1 MEQEGT
7 QEPARFDPHIAE
19 PPVVPTLIPVLR
31 PAGAEDAAAVG
42 DLAID
47 PEDPGLLDL
56 DPAESAHPAA
66 AAVAVEPT
74 EPLPPVVRPAAAD
87 PVSTPAP
94 EPEESAEPEAETL
107 PEPAADAPL
116 TEPPLSEQVPTS
128 VLAPAEADG
137 ALPAPDVIPEPDV
150 TVPDPVVP
158 VGPPEKRGRRRGRRS
173 REVFVENLPTQALV
187 LADRLHSSP
196 YGRRMRSTLQQRRA
210 EAQALE
216 ARTTLDFALKLG
228 ETMFSF
234 GAASLDVE
242 TSIIVATQAY
252 GILETEVDLTN
263 QSISLNYAPDSS
275 RGETPFTLQRV
286 VRSSSVNFEGLV
298 AVHRLVEEIAAGEV
312 DRAEAQRRLVEIRHQ
327 PKPFPAVFE
336 VLFSGVFVACFVPFI
351 GGTWTS
357 AALGMVSTWLV
368 FWLKVQADKARF
380 PEIFSTM
387 FGAITATVIALMA
400 HALDLPVNPALVIAG
415 GIMMLLPTARFV
427 TAVQDAIHGFPVT
440 AAGRFLSALLVFAG
454 VMAGIMIAVG
464 IGDLLGFEQLDL
476 AEAGTLSYP
485 PLLLL
490 GLVMAAGMADAVVE
504 QSRWPQILAC
514 GLVSGAGFG
523 AYLAAQ
529 QIGVSD
535 RLVPAVAAA
544 AVGFLGRLVAQ
555 RLAAPALV
563 IVLPSMLFLLPG
575 LTMFRSVYGFTV
587 ETGATLLGVEGLFNA
602 AVIVVA
608 IAAGV
613 AFGNTLAKP
622 ITDRMGTLLP
632 TELVMHQRG

>member
-7 QEPARFDPHIAE
+7 QEPARFDPRIAE
-19 PPVVPTLIPVLR
+19 PPAVPTLIPVLR
-31 PAGAEDAAAVG
+31 RAGAEDAAAAG
-42 DLAID
+42 DLALD
-47 PEDPGLLDL
+47 PEGPGVLDL

-66 AAVAVEPT
+66 VAVEPT
-74 EPLPPVVRPAAAD
+74 EPLPSVVRPAAAD
-87 PVSTPAP
+87 PEP
-94 EPEESAEPEAETL
+94 EPEEPAEPEAETL

-128 VLAPAEADG
+128 VLAPADADG
-137 ALPAPDVIPEPDV
+137 ALPAPDVIPAPDI

-275 RGETPFTLQRV
+275 RGEAPFTLQRV

-298 AVHRLVEEIAAGEV
+298 AVHRLVEEIAAGKV

-336 VLFSGVFVACFVPFI
+336 ILFSGVFVACFVPFI
-351 GGTWTS
+351 GGTWTG

-368 FWLKVQADKARF
+368 FWLKLQADKARF

-400 HALDLPVNPALVIAG
+400 YALDLPVNPALVIAG

-464 IGDLLGFEQLDL
+464 IGDLVGFEQLDL

-529 QIGVSD
+529 QVGVSD
-535 RLVPAVAAA
+535 RLVPAVAAV

-632 TELVMHQRG
+632 TEFVMHQRG

>member
-7 QEPARFDPHIAE
+7 QEPARFDPRIAE
-19 PPVVPTLIPVLR
+19 PPAVPTLIPVLR
-31 PAGAEDAAAVG
+31 RAGAEDAAAAG
-42 DLAID
+42 DLALD
-47 PEDPGLLDL
+47 PEGPGVLDL

-66 AAVAVEPT
+66 VAVEPT
-74 EPLPPVVRPAAAD
+74 EPLPSVVRPAAAD
-87 PVSTPAP
+87 PEP
-94 EPEESAEPEAETL
+94 EPEEPAEPEAETL

-128 VLAPAEADG
+128 VLAPADADG
-137 ALPAPDVIPEPDV
+137 ALPAPDVIPAPDI

-275 RGETPFTLQRV
+275 RGEAPFTLQRV

-336 VLFSGVFVACFVPFI
+336 ILFSGVFVACFVPFI
-351 GGTWTS
+351 GGTWTG

-368 FWLKVQADKARF
+368 FWLKLQADKARF

-400 HALDLPVNPALVIAG
+400 YALDLPVNPALVIAG

-464 IGDLLGFEQLDL
+464 IGDLVGFEQLDL

-529 QIGVSD
+529 QVGVSD
-535 RLVPAVAAA
+535 RLVPAVAAV

-632 TELVMHQRG
+632 TEFVMHQRG

>member
-7 QEPARFDPHIAE
+7 QEPARFDPRIAE
-19 PPVVPTLIPVLR
+19 PPAVPTLIPVLR
-31 PAGAEDAAAVG
+31 RAGAEDAAAAG
-42 DLAID
+42 DLALD
-47 PEDPGLLDL
+47 PEGPGVLDL

-66 AAVAVEPT
+66 VAVEPT
-74 EPLPPVVRPAAAD
+74 EPLPSVVRPAAAD
-87 PVSTPAP
+87 PEPEP
-94 EPEESAEPEAETL
+94 EPEESAKPEAETL

-128 VLAPAEADG
+128 VLAPADADG
-137 ALPAPDVIPEPDV
+137 ALPAPDVIPAPDI

-275 RGETPFTLQRV
+275 RGEAPFTLQRV

-298 AVHRLVEEIAAGEV
+298 AVHRLVEEIAAGKV

-336 VLFSGVFVACFVPFI
+336 ILFSGVFVACFVPFI
-351 GGTWTS
+351 GGTWTG

-368 FWLKVQADKARF
+368 FWLKLQADKARF

-400 HALDLPVNPALVIAG
+400 YALDLPVNPALVIAG

-464 IGDLLGFEQLDL
+464 IGDLVGFEQLDL

-529 QIGVSD
+529 QVGVSD
-535 RLVPAVAAA
+535 RLVPAVAAV

-632 TELVMHQRG
+632 TEFVMHQRG

>member
-7 QEPARFDPHIAE
+7 QEPARFDPRIAE
-19 PPVVPTLIPVLR
+19 PPAVPTLIPVLR
-31 PAGAEDAAAVG
+31 PAGAEDAAAAG
-42 DLAID
+42 DLALD
-47 PEDPGLLDL
+47 PEGPGVLDL

-66 AAVAVEPT
+66 VAVEPT
-74 EPLPPVVRPAAAD
+74 EPLPSVVRPAAAD
-87 PVSTPAP
+87 P
-94 EPEESAEPEAETL
+94 EPEEPAEPEAETL

-128 VLAPAEADG
+128 VLAPADADG
-137 ALPAPDVIPEPDV
+137 ALPAPDVIPAPDI

-275 RGETPFTLQRV
+275 RGEAPFTLQRV

-298 AVHRLVEEIAAGEV
+298 AVHRLVEEIAAGKV

-336 VLFSGVFVACFVPFI
+336 ILFSGVFVACFVPFI
-351 GGTWTS
+351 GGTWTG

-368 FWLKVQADKARF
+368 FWLKLQADKARF

-400 HALDLPVNPALVIAG
+400 YALDLPVNPALVIAG

-464 IGDLLGFEQLDL
+464 IGDLVGFEQLDL

-529 QIGVSD
+529 QVGVSD
-535 RLVPAVAAA
+535 RLVPAVAAV

-632 TELVMHQRG
+632 TEFVMHQRG

>member
-7 QEPARFDPHIAE
+7 QEPARFDPRIAE
-19 PPVVPTLIPVLR
+19 PPAVPTLIPVLR

-66 AAVAVEPT
+66 AAGAVGAT
-74 EPLPPVVRPAAAD
+74 EPRPPVVRPAAAD
-87 PVSTPAP
+87 PEP
-94 EPEESAEPEAETL
+94 EPEEPAEPEAETL

-128 VLAPAEADG
+128 VLAPADADG
-137 ALPAPDVIPEPDV
+137 ALPAPDVIPAPDI

-275 RGETPFTLQRV
+275 RGEAPFTLQRV

-351 GGTWTS
+351 GGTWTG

-529 QIGVSD
+529 QVGVSD

>member
-7 QEPARFDPHIAE
+7 QEPARFDPRIAE
-19 PPVVPTLIPVLR
+19 PPAVPTLIPVLR
-31 PAGAEDAAAVG
+31 PAGAEG
-42 DLAID
+42 
-47 PEDPGLLDL
+47 PGLLDL
-56 DPAESAHPAA
+56 DPAESAHP

-87 PVSTPAP
+87 PVPAP
-94 EPEESAEPEAETL
+94 EREPEESADPEAETL

-137 ALPAPDVIPEPDV
+137 ALPAPDVIPEPDI

-196 YGRRMRSTLQQRRA
+196 YGRHMRSTLQQRRA

-275 RGETPFTLQRV
+275 RGEAPFTLQRV

-351 GGTWTS
+351 GGTWTG

-400 HALDLPVNPALVIAG
+400 YALDLPVNPALVIAG

-464 IGDLLGFEQLDL
+464 IGDLVGFEQLDL

>member
-1 MEQEGT
+1 MSRMEPEGT
-7 QEPARFDPHIAE
+7 HEPERFDPRVAE
-19 PPVVPTLIPVLR
+19 PPAVPALIPVLR
-31 PAGAEDAAAVG
+31 PASADHDTAPQDPAAAEDAR
-42 DLAID
+42 
-47 PEDPGLLDL
+47 PH
-56 DPAESAHPAA
+56 PAEDAHP
-66 AAVAVEPT
+66 AAVAVEPA
-74 EPLPPVVRPAAAD
+74 EPLPAVVRPAAAEPD
-87 PVSTPAP
+87 PADAAPVARPEPAAP
-94 EPEESAEPEAETL
+94 EEQL
-107 PEPAADAPL
+107 PEQAADAPL

-128 VLAPAEADG
+128 VLAPADADG
-137 ALPAPDVIPEPDV
+137 ALPAPDVLPEPDV

-158 VGPPEKRGRRRGRRS
+158 VGPPEKRGRRRGRKA

-196 YGRRMRSTLQQRRA
+196 YGRRMRSTLQQRREA
-210 EAQALE
+210 ETHALE

-275 RGETPFTLQRV
+275 RGEAPFTLQRV

-351 GGTWTS
+351 GGTWTG

-464 IGDLLGFEQLDL
+464 IGDLVGFEQLDL

>member
-7 QEPARFDPHIAE
+7 QEPARFDPRIAE
-19 PPVVPTLIPVLR
+19 PPAVPTLIPVLR
-31 PAGAEDAAAVG
+31 PAGAEDAAAAG
-42 DLAID
+42 DLALD
-47 PEDPGLLDL
+47 PEGPGVLDL

-66 AAVAVEPT
+66 VAVEPT
-74 EPLPPVVRPAAAD
+74 EPLPSVVRPAAAD
-87 PVSTPAP
+87 PEP
-94 EPEESAEPEAETL
+94 EPEEPAEPEAETL

-128 VLAPAEADG
+128 VLAPADADG
-137 ALPAPDVIPEPDV
+137 ALPAPDVIPAPDI

-275 RGETPFTLQRV
+275 RGEAPFTLQRV

-298 AVHRLVEEIAAGEV
+298 AVHRLVEEIAAGKV

-336 VLFSGVFVACFVPFI
+336 ILFSGVFVACFVPFI
-351 GGTWTS
+351 GGTWTG

-368 FWLKVQADKARF
+368 FWLKLQADKARF

-400 HALDLPVNPALVIAG
+400 YALDLPVNPALVIAG

-464 IGDLLGFEQLDL
+464 IGDLVGFEQLDL

-529 QIGVSD
+529 QVGVSD
-535 RLVPAVAAA
+535 RLVPAVAAV

-632 TELVMHQRG
+632 TEFVMHQRG

>member
-7 QEPARFDPHIAE
+7 QEPARFDPRIAE
-19 PPVVPTLIPVLR
+19 PPAVPTLIPVLR

-128 VLAPAEADG
+128 VLAPADADG
-137 ALPAPDVIPEPDV
+137 ALPAPDVISAPDI

-158 VGPPEKRGRRRGRRS
+158 VGPPEKRGRRPGRRS

-275 RGETPFTLQRV
+275 RGEAPFTLQRV

-351 GGTWTS
+351 GGTWTG

-464 IGDLLGFEQLDL
+464 IGDLVGFEQLDL

>member
-7 QEPARFDPHIAE
+7 QEPARFDPRIAE
-19 PPVVPTLIPVLR
+19 PPAVPTLIPVLR
-31 PAGAEDAAAVG
+31 RAGAEDAAAVG
-42 DLAID
+42 DFALD
-47 PEDPGLLDL
+47 PEDPGL
-56 DPAESAHPAA
+56 AESAHPAA
-66 AAVAVEPT
+66 VPVEPT

-87 PVSTPAP
+87 PVPAP
-94 EPEESAEPEAETL
+94 EPEPEESVEPEAETL

-137 ALPAPDVIPEPDV
+137 ALPAPDVIPAPDI

-173 REVFVENLPTQALV
+173 REVCVENLPTQALV

-275 RGETPFTLQRV
+275 RGEAPFTLQRV

-351 GGTWTS
+351 GGTWTG

-387 FGAITATVIALMA
+387 FGAITATVIALLA
-400 HALDLPVNPALVIAG
+400 YALDLPVNPALVIAG

-464 IGDLLGFEQLDL
+464 IGDLVGFEQLDL

-490 GLVMAAGMADAVVE
+490 GLVVAAGMADAVVE

>member
-7 QEPARFDPHIAE
+7 QEPARFDPRIAE
-19 PPVVPTLIPVLR
+19 PPAVPTLIPVLR
-31 PAGAEDAAAVG
+31 PAGAEDAAAAG
-42 DLAID
+42 DLALD
-47 PEDPGLLDL
+47 PEGPGVLDL

-66 AAVAVEPT
+66 VAVEPT
-74 EPLPPVVRPAAAD
+74 EPLPSVVRPAAAD
-87 PVSTPAP
+87 P
-94 EPEESAEPEAETL
+94 EPEEPAEPEAETL

-128 VLAPAEADG
+128 VLAPADADG
-137 ALPAPDVIPEPDV
+137 ALPAPDVIPAPDI

-275 RGETPFTLQRV
+275 RGEAPFTLQRV

-298 AVHRLVEEIAAGEV
+298 AVHRLVEEIAAGKV

-336 VLFSGVFVACFVPFI
+336 ILFSGVFVACFVPFI
-351 GGTWTS
+351 GGTWTG

-368 FWLKVQADKARF
+368 FWLKLQADKARF

-400 HALDLPVNPALVIAG
+400 YALDLPVNPALVIAG

-464 IGDLLGFEQLDL
+464 IGDLVGFEQLDL

>member
-1 MEQEGT
+1 MSRMEPEGT
-7 QEPARFDPHIAE
+7 HEPERFDPRVAE
-19 PPVVPTLIPVLR
+19 PPAVPALIPVLR
-31 PAGAEDAAAVG
+31 PASADHDTAPQDPAAAEDAR
-42 DLAID
+42 
-47 PEDPGLLDL
+47 PH
-56 DPAESAHPAA
+56 PAEDAHP
-66 AAVAVEPT
+66 AAVAVEPA
-74 EPLPPVVRPAAAD
+74 EPLPAVVRPAAAEPD
-87 PVSTPAP
+87 PADAAPVARPEPAAP
-94 EPEESAEPEAETL
+94 EEQL
-107 PEPAADAPL
+107 PEQAADAPL

-128 VLAPAEADG
+128 VLAPADADG
-137 ALPAPDVIPEPDV
+137 ALPAPDVLPEPDV

-158 VGPPEKRGRRRGRRS
+158 VGPPEKRGRRRGRKA

-196 YGRRMRSTLQQRRA
+196 YGRRMRSTLQQRREA
-210 EAQALE
+210 ETHALE

-242 TSIIVATQAY
+242 TSIIVVTQAY

-275 RGETPFTLQRV
+275 RGESPYTLQRV

-298 AVHRLVEEIAAGEV
+298 AVHRLVEEIADGRL

-327 PKPFPAVFE
+327 PKPFPPVFE
-336 VLFSGVFVACFVPFI
+336 ILFAGVFVACFIPFI
-351 GGTWTS
+351 GGNWTGS
-357 AALGMVSTWLV
+357 LLGMISTWLV
-368 FWLKVQADKARF
+368 FWLKIQADRARF

-387 FGAITATVIALMA
+387 FGAIVATVIALA
-400 HALDLPVNPALVIAG
+400 AFALELPVNPAVVIAG

-427 TAVQDAIHGFPVT
+427 TAVQDAINGFPVT
-440 AAGRFLSALLVFAG
+440 AAGRFLSALLVFTG
-454 VMAGIMIAVG
+454 VMAGIMVAVAL
-464 IGDLLGFEQLDL
+464 GDLAGLEHLDL
-476 AEAGTLSYP
+476 AEAGTLQHP

-490 GLVMAAGMADAVVE
+490 ALVTAAGMSDAVVE

-514 GLVSGAGFG
+514 GLVSGAGYGVF
-523 AYLAAQ
+523 LAAQ
-529 QIGVSD
+529 QLGIGD
-535 RLVPAVAAA
+535 RLVPAAAA
-544 AVGFLGRLVAQ
+544 TAVGFLGRLVAQ
-555 RLAAPALV
+555 RIAAPALV

-575 LTMFRSVYGFTV
+575 LMMFRSVYGFTV
-587 ETGATLLGVEGLFNA
+587 ETGSTLLGVAGLFNA